1 MPLEIKQLILVAV
14 LIIIVI
20 FLIVLFVVKHK
31 SKNNKTYI
39 KNTKNKKLDRR
50 IRKYAKNKDFLILNN
65 VFLPV
70 DDTKA
75 IIVDN
80 LLFGNKYIYVISQKH
95 WEGTLKGFEYD
106 PKWLLITKTITK
118 YVDNP
123 LIGNRF
129 KVSTL
134 MNFLNETDD
143 ENIVNIVTINDKT
156 TFKDIKTQP
165 LENVVTM
172 SHLFK
177 IIDDYEK
184 NSHLNDIKEEEI
196 ERMANLVYEES
207 LSIAKSQAR

>member
-39 KNTKNKKLDRR
+39 KNTKNKKLDRK

-75 IIVDN
+75 ILVDN

-143 ENIVNIVTINDKT
+143 ENIVNIVAINDKAK
-156 TFKDIKTQP
+156 FKDIKTQP
-165 LENVVTM
+165 LENVVPM
-172 SHLFK
+172 GRLFK

>member
-39 KNTKNKKLDRR
+39 KNTKNKKLDRK

>member
-106 PKWLLITKTITK
+106 PKWLLTTKTITK

>member
-143 ENIVNIVTINDKT
+143 ENIVNIVAINDKT
-156 TFKDIKTQP
+156 TFKSPHRLK
-165 LENVVTM
+165 
-172 SHLFK
+172 
-177 IIDDYEK
+177 DYPA
-184 NSHLNDIKEEEI
+184 SSQSVIRLNT
-196 ERMANLVYEES
+196 A
-207 LSIAKSQAR
+207 LSQV

>member
-70 DDTKA
+70 DDSKA

-95 WEGTLKGFEYD
+95 WEGTLKGYEYD
-106 PKWLLITKTITK
+106 PKWLLSNKTITK
-118 YVDNP
+118 YVDTP

-134 MNFLNETDD
+134 
-143 ENIVNIVTINDKT
+143 
-156 TFKDIKTQP
+156 
-165 LENVVTM
+165 
-172 SHLFK
+172 
-177 IIDDYEK
+177 
-184 NSHLNDIKEEEI
+184 NSHDAFSTRSVDKAYIFN
-196 ERMANLVYEES
+196 S
-207 LSIAKSQAR
+207 L

>member
-95 WEGTLKGFEYD
+95 WEGTLKGYEYD
-106 PKWLLITKTITK
+106 TKWMVVSKSVTK

-123 LIGNRF
+123 IIGNRF

>member
-1 MPLEIKQLILVAV
+1 MPNEIKQLIFVAS
-14 LIIIVI
+14 LIVIVI
-20 FLIVLFVVKHK
+20 FLIVLFSLKHK
-31 SKNNKTYI
+31 SKN
-39 KNTKNKKLDRR
+39 KNNYNKNKKNKNLDRKL
-50 IRKYAKNKDFLILNN
+50 RKYAKNKDFLILSN

-70 DDTKA
+70 EETKA
-75 IIVDN
+75 IVIDN

-106 PKWLLITKTITK
+106 PKWLLETKSVTK

-143 ENIVNIVTINDKT
+143 ENIVNIVALNDKV
-156 TFKDIKTQP
+156 TFKNIKAPT
-165 LENVVTM
+165 LEYVTKM
-172 SHLFK
+172 SNLFK
-177 IIDDYEK
+177 VIDEYEK

-207 LSIAKSQAR
+207 LSIAKSQER

>member
-75 IIVDN
+75 ILVDN

-106 PKWLLITKTITK
+106 PKWLLTTKTITK